1 MTTTIAPYRRGVRL
15 FDSFRN
21 DMEDMFDKF
30 FNEEGSDGQTLKAW
44 APRMDV
50 EESDREILVKADLP
64 GVDPKDVD
72 IQVENN
78 VLTVR
83 GGKEE
88 KKEEKRKNYYRTERF
103 IGQFYRS
110 ISLPAGA
117 DSDKVSASSANGTVT
132 ITIPKKLEAQPKK
145 IAVIPKP

>member
-1 MTTTIAPYRRGVRL
+1 
-15 FDSFRN
+15 
-21 DMEDMFDKF
+21 MEDMFDKF
-30 FNEEGSDGQTLKAW
+30 FSDEGSNGQALKAW

-50 EESDREILVKADLP
+50 EETEKEFLVKADLP

-72 IQVENN
+72 IRVENN
-78 VLTVR
+78 VVTVR
-83 GGKEE
+83 GRKEE
-88 KKEEKRKNYYRTERF
+88 KKEEKGRNYHRTERF
-103 IGQFYRS
+103 VGQFCRS

-132 ITIPKKLEAQPKK
+132 ITIPKKPEAQPKK